1 MSASDDIITS
11 NVISSYYGNDK
22 PKYYDYY
29 IINYDW

>member
-11 NVISSYYGNDK
+11 NVISDDHGNDK
-22 PKYYDYY
+22 PKYYDYH